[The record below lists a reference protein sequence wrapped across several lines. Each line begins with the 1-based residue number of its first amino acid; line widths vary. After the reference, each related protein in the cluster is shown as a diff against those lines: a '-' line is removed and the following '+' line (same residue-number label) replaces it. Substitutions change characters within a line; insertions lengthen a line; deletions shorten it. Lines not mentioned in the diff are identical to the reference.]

1 MVPVQCTC
9 IFLICSWRSFNCS
22 WRLAAT
28 PTLTFKR
35 SNSRIRAIQGYLQSQ
50 HSLAQLFHEALQVG
64 HLSSIQIIWGIGR
77 PLTSCSTFLCL
88 FVTQPPMF
96 SWTVTKCQMKC
107 ISCAFARCIS
117 CYILSEFSHS
127 RCQGPSLLLTTA
139 PIDASYNFT
148 LYLDAWKKR
157 PTVMRLW
164 RKDEAKKGDQAE
176 VGFALVD
183 P

>member
-1 MVPVQCTC
+1 MYLHLPHLLLKVVQL
-9 IFLICSWRSFNCS
+9 FLKTSSNSDIDLQKEQFKDQSNS
-22 WRLAAT
+22 RLPAT
-28 PTLTFKR
+28 PTLGRAALSRGLAGGSPEF
-35 SNSRIRAIQGYLQSQ
+35 NSDYLRHWPS
-50 HSLAQLFHEALQVG
+50 
-64 HLSSIQIIWGIGR
+64 
-77 PLTSCSTFLCL
+77 PTSCSTFLCL

-96 SWTVTKCQMKC
+96 SWTVIKCQMKC